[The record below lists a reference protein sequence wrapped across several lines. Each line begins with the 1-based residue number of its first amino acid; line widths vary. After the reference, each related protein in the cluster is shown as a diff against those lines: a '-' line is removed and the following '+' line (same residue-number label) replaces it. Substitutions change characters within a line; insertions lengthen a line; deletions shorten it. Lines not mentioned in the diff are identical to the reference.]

1 MSKLRLYGSTSGY
14 NELTV
19 PAVADNSEV
28 NIAGFTSN
36 GYAAS
41 TFVANNNVVTVDTV
55 NNRLGVGTASPSTE
69 LDVNGTIT
77 DDVSDVRIP
86 RYTSHSGG
94 DLTVSDEGV
103 YMIIAAATLTTLTLG
118 TPVAGSIICVYNNKT
133 TAITLASGTTVTS
146 MRIGADNNNTHNA
159 TLTLGAKSLTTITVI
174 SSTQAVV
181 TGTDVT

>member
-14 NELTV
+14 NELI
-19 PAVADNSEV
+19 

-55 NNRLGVGTASPSTE
+55 NNRLGIGTASPSTE

-77 DDVSDVRIP
+77 DDVSDVRRP
-86 RYTSHSGG
+86 RRTAIST
-94 DLTVSDEGV
+94 DTTIADEGV
-103 YMIIAAATLTTLTLG
+103 YYCTNAPTLTLG
-118 TPVAGSIICVYNNKT
+118 APSAGVVMTIYNNNVSSM
-133 TAITLASGTTVTS
+133 TLNRGSTINS
-146 MRIGADNNNTHNA
+146 MRKGADNNSTNNA
-159 TLTLGAKSLTTITVI
+159 TLTLGARSTTTITMFQNGLAI
-174 SSTQAVV
+174 V